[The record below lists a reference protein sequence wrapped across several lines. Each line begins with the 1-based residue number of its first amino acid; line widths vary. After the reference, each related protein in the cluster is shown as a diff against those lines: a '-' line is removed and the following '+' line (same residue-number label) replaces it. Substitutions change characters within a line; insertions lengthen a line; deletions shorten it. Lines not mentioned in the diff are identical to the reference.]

1 MKQKEIKE
9 LASKIIDLEQK
20 CQIGENISDNM
31 NKMDEL
37 INKLSIFEI
46 MQINDYIENNLH
58 F

>member
-1 MKQKEIKE
+1 MKQKEIKK